1 MPIEP
6 GQQLLHYRLI
16 GKIGEGGMGV
26 VWKAEDTRLRRQV
39 ALKFIPENR
48 SQDAQAVDRHLR
60 EARAASSLNHPN
72 ICSIYDIGE
81 WEGRRFIVMELLE
94 GRTLQEHVGGKQM
107 EVEAA
112 VDFATQ
118 IAGALA
124 AAHAKG
130 IIHRDIKTANMFVVG
145 DGQDGLRAK
154 MLDFGLAKLVADPGP
169 GPGSDDPTR
178 SAMHVTTPG
187 AVVGT
192 VSYMSPEQALGKELD
207 ARTDIFSLGVVL
219 YEMITARRAFGG
231 DTSAAVF
238 DAILNRAP
246 TAPVQLN
253 AAVPAELE
261 RIINKALEKDP
272 GLRYQSA
279 ADLCSDLKR
288 LRRDSS
294 GDRSAATPTPVTAGS
309 RQRWLRGLGAV
320 GLVLV
325 AVLAI
330 NMMRTRPD
338 SGSPTAADQAESLS
352 RGPSIAVM
360 PFSNA
365 SGDPDQEYF
374 SIGLTEDII
383 TELARFRELTVIA
396 HNSTK
401 GFRGEDI
408 DVREVGASLGSRYLL
423 QGSVRRAGQQIR
435 ISVQLSDTRDGQLV
449 WGTNYER
456 DLTVLSL
463 FELQDELVLR
473 VVNEIA
479 GTYGAM
485 NRAELSGA
493 RRKAPASLD
502 SYDCVLRAYEY
513 LQYHRAEKHLAA
525 RDCLERVV
533 KADPDY
539 AEARAWLGYLYAD
552 EFHHRWNE
560 RADEYN
566 ALDRALKH
574 CEAAV
579 QLDIA
584 NPVTHGAL
592 SLVLMFRGDH
602 ERGKSEA
609 YRAIELSP
617 NDSLWLSLLG
627 TYLCQLEDFE
637 HGVPMIERA
646 IAINPYPQGWIKMG
660 LFYDEY
666 HHGRYERAL
675 EVAKELE
682 LALDFRGPMFL
693 AAAYGQLGRR
703 EDAAP
708 ALDDLREWWGRPV
721 GELRQE
727 LVERHAV
734 VPAVTDHL
742 MEGLEKAGLEG
753 AVSSPVLDGATDSVL
768 SGTKENH

>member
-16 GKIGEGGMGV
+16 EKIGEGGMGV

-39 ALKFIPENR
+39 ALKFVPENR
-48 SQDAQAVDRHLR
+48 TQDSQAVDRHLR

-94 GRTLQEHVGGKQM
+94 GRTLQEHIGGKQM

-112 VDFATQ
+112 VEVAIQ

-130 IIHRDIKTANMFVVG
+130 IIHRDIKTANMFVLG
-145 DGQDGLRAK
+145 DASDALRAK

-169 GPGSDDPTR
+169 GPSPDDPTR
-178 SAMHVTTPG
+178 TAMHVTTPG

-231 DTSAAVF
+231 ATSAAVF

-253 AAVPAELE
+253 KSVPAELE

-279 ADLCSDLKR
+279 ADFCSDLKR
-288 LRRDSS
+288 LRRDTS
-294 GDRSAATPTPVTAGS
+294 GNRSAATPPTVATGS

-325 AVLAI
+325 ALLAV
-330 NMMRTRPD
+330 NQMRIRTGPD
-338 SGSPTAADQAESLS
+338 ASSPTEGRQSESLS
-352 RGPSIAVM
+352 RGPSIAVL
-360 PFSNA
+360 PFTNA
-365 SGDPDQEYF
+365 SGDPEQEYF

-401 GFRGEDI
+401 GFRDADI
-408 DVREVGASLGSRYLL
+408 DVREVGASLGTRYLL
-423 QGSVRRAGQQIR
+423 QGSVRRAGQRIR

-456 DLTVLSL
+456 DLTMLDL

-493 RRKAPASLD
+493 RRKPPASLD

-513 LQYHRAEKHLAA
+513 LQYHRAAKHLAA

-533 KADPDY
+533 EADPDY
-539 AEARAWLGYLYAD
+539 AEARAWLGYVYAD
-552 EFHHRWNE
+552 EYHHRWNE

-566 ALDRALKH
+566 ALDRALEH

-579 QLDIA
+579 QLDTS

-592 SLVLMFRGDH
+592 ALTLMFRGDH
-602 ERGKSEA
+602 DRAKSEA
-609 YRAIELSP
+609 RRTIELSP
-617 NDSLWLSLLG
+617 NDSLWLLLLG

-646 IAINPYPQGWIKMG
+646 IAINPYPQGWINMG
-660 LFYDEY
+660 LFYDDY
-666 HHGRYERAL
+666 HHGRYEQAL
-675 EVAKELE
+675 DMAKSLDIAE
-682 LALDFRGPMFL
+682 DFRGPMFI
-693 AAAYGQLGRR
+693 AAAYGQLGRQ
-703 EDAAP
+703 EEAAP
-708 ALDDLREWWGRPV
+708 VLDDLREWWGRPV

-734 VPAVTDHL
+734 VPALTDHL
-742 MEGLEKAGLEG
+742 MEGLAKAGLEG
-753 AVSSPVLDGATDSVL
+753 VV
-768 SGTKENH
+768 K

>member
-1 MPIEP
+1 
-6 GQQLLHYRLI
+6 
-16 GKIGEGGMGV
+16 
-26 VWKAEDTRLRRQV
+26 
-39 ALKFIPENR
+39 
-48 SQDAQAVDRHLR
+48 
-60 EARAASSLNHPN
+60 
-72 ICSIYDIGE
+72 
-81 WEGRRFIVMELLE
+81 
-94 GRTLQEHVGGKQM
+94 M

-112 VDFATQ
+112 VEFATQ

-145 DGQDGLRAK
+145 DGSDALRAK
-154 MLDFGLAKLVADPGP
+154 MLDFGLAKLVAETGSGP
-169 GPGSDDPTR
+169 GPDDPTR

-238 DAILNRAP
+238 DAILNHAP

-261 RIINKALEKDP
+261 RIINRALEKDP

-294 GDRSAATPTPVTAGS
+294 GDRSAATPTLSTAGS
-309 RQRWLRGLGAV
+309 RQQWLRGLVAV

-325 AVLAI
+325 AVLAV
-330 NMMRTRPD
+330 NMVRSRPD
-338 SGSPTAADQAESLS
+338 SSSSTAGGQAESLS
-352 RGPSIAVM
+352 RGPSIAVL
-360 PFSNA
+360 PFMNA
-365 SGDPDQEYF
+365 SGDPEQEYF

-383 TELARFRELTVIA
+383 TELSRFRELTVIA

-401 GFRGEDI
+401 GFKGDDI
-408 DVREVGASLGSRYLL
+408 DIREIGASLGSRYLL
-423 QGSVRRAGQQIR
+423 QGSVRRAGQRIR
-435 ISVQLSDTRDGQLV
+435 ISVQLSDSRDGQLV

-456 DLTVLSL
+456 DLTMLDL

-513 LQYHRAEKHLAA
+513 LQYHLAEKHLAA

-533 KADPDY
+533 EADPDY

-560 RADEYN
+560 RADESN
-566 ALDRALKH
+566 ALDRALEH

-579 QLDIA
+579 QLDTA

-592 SLVLMFRGDH
+592 SLVLMFRGDY

-617 NDSLWLSLLG
+617 NDALWLLLLG

-637 HGVPMIERA
+637 HGVPMIEKA
-646 IAINPYPQGWIKMG
+646 IAINPYP
-660 LFYDEY
+660 
-666 HHGRYERAL
+666 
-675 EVAKELE
+675 
-682 LALDFRGPMFL
+682 
-693 AAAYGQLGRR
+693 
-703 EDAAP
+703 
-708 ALDDLREWWGRPV
+708 
-721 GELRQE
+721 
-727 LVERHAV
+727 
-734 VPAVTDHL
+734 L
-742 MEGLEKAGLEG
+742 MDIRIAI
-753 AVSSPVLDGATDSVL
+753 
-768 SGTKENH
+768 

>member
-1 MPIEP
+1 MENESRMPIQP

-16 GKIGEGGMGV
+16 AKIGEGGMGV

-48 SQDAQAVDRHLR
+48 AQDAQAVDRHLR

-94 GRTLQEHVGGKQM
+94 GRTLQEHIGGKQM

-112 VDFATQ
+112 VEFAIQ

-145 DGQDGLRAK
+145 DTSDALRAK
-154 MLDFGLAKLVADPGP
+154 MLDFGLAKLVADPESGP
-169 GPGSDDPTR
+169 SPDDRTR
-178 SAMHVTTPG
+178 TAMQMTTPG

-238 DAILNRAP
+238 DAILNHAP

-253 AAVPAELE
+253 AAVPVELE

-294 GDRSAATPTPVTAGS
+294 GNRSAATATPAAAGS
-309 RQRWLRGLGAV
+309 RLRWLGGLGAV

-325 AVLAI
+325 AVLAL
-330 NMMRTRPD
+330 NMVRTQSSPEPTTTASHQ
-338 SGSPTAADQAESLS
+338 SGSLS
-352 RGPSIAVM
+352 RGPSIAVL
-360 PFSNA
+360 PFTNA
-365 SGDPDQEYF
+365 SGDPEQEYF

-401 GFRGEDI
+401 GIKGDDI
-408 DVREVGASLGSRYLL
+408 DIREIGASLGSRYLL
-423 QGSVRRAGQQIR
+423 QGSVRRAGQRIR
-435 ISVQLSDTRDGQLV
+435 ISVQLSDSRDGQLV

-456 DLTVLSL
+456 DLTMLDL
-463 FELQDELVLR
+463 FDLQDELVLR

-493 RRKAPASLD
+493 RRKTPASLD

-513 LQYHRAEKHLAA
+513 LQYHLPKKHLAA

-533 KADPDY
+533 EADPDY

-552 EFHHRWNE
+552 EYHHRWNE
-560 RADEYN
+560 RADEYD

-579 QLDIA
+579 QLDTS

-592 SLVLMFRGDH
+592 SLTLMFRGDY

-617 NDSLWLSLLG
+617 NDALWLLLLG

-637 HGVPMIERA
+637 HGVPMIEKA
-646 IAINPYPQGWIKMG
+646 IVLNPYPQGWIKMG
-660 LFYDEY
+660 LFYDDY
-666 HHGRYERAL
+666 HHGRYEQAL
-675 EVAKELE
+675 DVALKLE
-682 LALDFRGPMFL
+682 IAEDFRGPMFI
-693 AAAYGQLGRR
+693 AASYGQLGRR
-703 EDAAP
+703 EDAVP
-708 ALDDLREWWGRPV
+708 ALDDLRERWGRPV
-721 GELRQE
+721 GELRE
-727 LVERHAV
+727 EMVARHAL
-734 VPAVTDHL
+734 VPALVDHL

-753 AVSSPVLDGATDSVL
+753 VVKASAVE
-768 SGTKENH
+768 SGPNNR

>member
-1 MPIEP
+1 MPIES

-16 GKIGEGGMGV
+16 EKIGEGGMGV
-26 VWKAEDTRLRRQV
+26 VWRAEDTRLRRQV
-39 ALKFIPENR
+39 ALKFVPEGR
-48 SQDAQAVDRHLR
+48 AQDAQAVDRHLR

-94 GRTLQEHVGGKQM
+94 GRTLQEHIGGKQM

-112 VDFATQ
+112 IEFAIQ

-145 DGQDGLRAK
+145 DASDTLRAK

-169 GPGSDDPTR
+169 EPSPNDPTR
-178 SAMHVTTPG
+178 TAMHLTTPG

-207 ARTDIFSLGVVL
+207 TRTDIFSLGVVL
-219 YEMITARRAFGG
+219 YEMITARRAFAG

-238 DAILNRAP
+238 DAILNQAP
-246 TAPVQLN
+246 TAPVILN
-253 AAVPAELE
+253 AAVPTELE

-294 GDRSAATPTPVTAGS
+294 GDRSVSTRPAVSAGS
-309 RQRWLRGLGAV
+309 KPRWLRGLVAM

-325 AVLAI
+325 AVLAV
-330 NMMRTRPD
+330 NEMRTRT
-338 SGSPTAADQAESLS
+338 GSEANPSTTTAGGHVEPLS
-352 RGPSIAVM
+352 RGPSVAVL
-360 PFSNA
+360 PFTNA
-365 SGDPDQEYF
+365 SGDPAQEYF
-374 SIGLTEDII
+374 STGLTEDII

-396 HNSTK
+396 HNSTIRFK
-401 GFRGEDI
+401 SSDI

-423 QGSVRRAGQQIR
+423 QGSVRRAGQRIR

-456 DLTVLSL
+456 DLTMLDL
-463 FELQDELVLR
+463 FELQDELVLS

-493 RRKAPASLD
+493 RRKPPASLD

-513 LQYHRAEKHLAA
+513 LQYHRAAKHLAA
-525 RDCLERVV
+525 RECLERVV
-533 KADPDY
+533 QTDPDY

-552 EFHHRWNE
+552 EYHHRWNE

-566 ALDRALKH
+566 ALDRALEH

-579 QLDIA
+579 QLDTS

-592 SLVLMFRGDH
+592 ALTLMFRGDY
-602 ERGKSEA
+602 ERAKSEA
-609 YRAIELSP
+609 YRTVELSP
-617 NDSLWLSLLG
+617 NDALWLLLLG

-637 HGVPMIERA
+637 HGVPMIEKA
-646 IAINPYPQGWIKMG
+646 IVINPYPPGWIRMG
-660 LFYDEY
+660 LFYDDY
-666 HHGRYERAL
+666 HHGRYEQAL
-675 EVAKELE
+675 DISETLE
-682 LALDFRGPMFL
+682 MAEDFRGPMFI
-693 AAAYGQLGRR
+693 AAACGQLGRR
-703 EDAAP
+703 KDAAP
-708 ALDDLREWWGRPV
+708 ALDDLHEWWGRPV

-727 LVERHAV
+727 LIERHALT
-734 VPAVTDHL
+734 PALVDHL
-742 MEGLEKAGLEG
+742 MEGLAKAGLEG
-753 AVSSPVLDGATDSVL
+753 VDGVTDSVP